1 MNVFNLEIENFKC
14 FRHITVPLNKLT
26 ILAGANGNGKSTV
39 IQALLFLRRTI
50 EHCATWQGG
59 EEKRYVYEKS
69 NGLDVELNGSY
80 CLALGNSYM
89 LIPRNTSPEF
99 VSIGI
104 NSKQS
109 FNIVYSIDETPNLY
123 LKPIEVHNK
132 HIINLDGMFL
142 QEFYYLNA
150 ERMGPRINQ
159 GIKFYDFPNAGFQGE
174 FVAQLIADTDSNY
187 TFEIDEIRRNKK
199 SKSPRLEQQ
208 VNAWLSDLMPGVSI
222 SASYNPETHSAQI
235 KVDNFYTKGA
245 STIATNIGF
254 GISYVLPI
262 LVTGL
267 IAKKGSYMIVENPE
281 AHLHPSAQSKVGKF
295 LAMVANAGVNVI
307 VETHSDHFINGVQ
320 ISVATEEISTESVTI
335 NFFSQEE
342 DHIQPKIESISI
354 NELGELSDWPKGFF
368 DQTQKDFA
376 MLFNIRKEKNNLRR
390 ENKDE

>member
-1 MNVFNLEIENFKC
+1 MDNFNLEIENFKC
-14 FRHITVPLNKLT
+14 FRHIAVPLNKLT

-50 EHCATWQGG
+50 EHCGSWEKG
-59 EEKRYVYEKS
+59 EGKRYAYEKT

-89 LIPRNTSPEF
+89 VIPRNTSPDF

-104 NSKQS
+104 NNRQS
-109 FNIVYSIDETPNLY
+109 FNVVYSIDEKANLC
-123 LKPIEVHNK
+123 LKPIEVHNN

-150 ERMGPRINQ
+150 ERIGPRINQ

-208 VNAWLSDLMPGVSI
+208 VNAWLNELMPGVSI

-235 KVDNFYTKGA
+235 KVDNFYTRGD

-281 AHLHPSAQSKVGKF
+281 AHLHPSAQSKIGKF
-295 LAMVANAGVNVI
+295 LSMVANAGVNVI
-307 VETHSDHFINGVQ
+307 IETHSDHFINGVQ
-320 ISVATEEISTESVTI
+320 ISVATKEISTESVTI

-342 DHIQPKIESISI
+342 NQIQPTIDTISI
-354 NELGELSDWPKGFF
+354 NKLGELSDWPKGFF

-376 MLFNIRKEKNNLRR
+376 ELFKIRRG
-390 ENKDE
+390 